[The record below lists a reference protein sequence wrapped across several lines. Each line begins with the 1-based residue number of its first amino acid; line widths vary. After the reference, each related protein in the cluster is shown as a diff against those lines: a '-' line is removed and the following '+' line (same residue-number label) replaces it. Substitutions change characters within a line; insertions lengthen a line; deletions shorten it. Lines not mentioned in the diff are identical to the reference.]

1 MSFFL
6 TILENELKKQQLILH
21 RAKMELKN
29 VPRGFLRARKRK
41 NKVTMYQVI
50 DSFEKNITE
59 SPETINAL
67 IRKKIYTISE
77 KTATANIAVLRKA
90 LAKFQPNSFEDI
102 IKTLPKAYYQ
112 ANQFLCKTAKST
124 QNMLLYSP
132 ETHKHTTTSG
142 IFVRSKSEVII
153 ANALTSYG
161 ITFSYEELFPGKT
174 IDGKK
179 AYPDFKIVCS
189 DGYIIIWEHWGLLSN
204 IDYCTNQIGK
214 LNLYQ
219 SQNYIIN
226 ENLIVT
232 MDDCN
237 GGCNAQKID
246 EIIRTSILPH
256 MGL

>member
-1 MSFFL
+1 MSDIPA
-6 TILENELKKQQLILH
+6 ILSDEIKKQNLILQ
-21 RAKMELKN
+21 RAKIELKN
-29 VPRGFLRARKRK
+29 APTGFIRFRNRKDS
-41 NKVTMYQVI
+41 MSIYHVI
-50 DSFEKNITE
+50 DNMEVNITE
-59 SPETINAL
+59 NPEIINAL
-67 IRKKIYTISE
+67 IRKRINNKSK
-77 KTATANIAVLRKA
+77 KTATANIAVLKKA
-90 LAKFQPNSFEDI
+90 LANFQPNSFEDI
-102 IKTLPKAYYQ
+102 IKALPKVYYK
-112 ANQFLCKTAKST
+112 ANKFLNNTAKST

-161 ITFSYEELFPGKT
+161 IPFSYEEMFPVATSRGKRV
-174 IDGKK
+174 
-179 AYPDFKIVCS
+179 YPDFKIVCS

-204 IDYCTNQIGK
+204 IDYCTNQVGK

-246 EIIRTSILPH
+246 EIIRTLILPH
-256 MGL
+256 MGF